1 MPAKGTFGNSG
12 PNNFRGPRIN
22 NWDLTLMKRIPLVKN
37 EKRELV
43 SGLRGTTSSTI
54 RSSTP

>member
-1 MPAKGTFGNSG
+1 
-12 PNNFRGPRIN
+12 
-22 NWDLTLMKRIPLVKN
+22 MKRIPLVKN